1 MKDTSGA
8 PVLGRTSLK
17 RLGIV
22 MVPTVLAAGA
32 LTILM
37 ANGAIAVSF
46 AISGQ
51 TAQMKIG
58 ELSGSGF
65 AQYGGVDGGTNNS
78 ATAVAVSAF
87 KSATISDGLCQSITT
102 DLSGLTHGLLGN
114 YTLTLTASGGSATDL
129 IIDMQSLDA
138 ATADFNDINIG
149 QDASTI
155 QGSAAGADGQAGT
168 FGQYAKSADLKGIKQ
183 VSNATTAGTFDLNG
197 LSLSIASGDN
207 GCNGPQA
214 AYTPPN
220 SSSSSSTS
228 STPSKSSSN

>member
-1 MKDTSGA
+1 MKDTTGA

-32 LTILM
+32 LTVLM

-58 ELSGSGF
+58 QLDGDGF
-65 AQYGGVDGGTNNS
+65 AQYGGVDQGSTG
-78 ATAVAVSAF
+78 APTAVAVSAF
-87 KSATISDGLCQSITT
+87 KNATISNGLCQSVTT
-102 DLSGLTHGLLGN
+102 DLSTLTHGILGN
-114 YTLTLTASGGSATDL
+114 YTLTLTASGATASDL

-138 ATADFNDINIG
+138 SSANFTDINIG

-155 QGSAAGADGQAGT
+155 NNSATGAQGAQGM
-168 FGQYAKSADLKGIKQ
+168 FGQSAKHATLTGIKQ
-183 VSNATTAGTFDLNG
+183 VSNATTAGTFDLQNM
-197 LSLSIASGDN
+197 SLSIASGN
-207 GCNGPQA
+207 SGCNGPESG
-214 AYTPPN
+214 N
-220 SSSSSSTS
+220 VVH
-228 STPSKSSSN
+228 